1 MARVQAAMPVLPV
14 PLVLSVLRMRGPL
27 ERPAL
32 DAAVSEEA
40 GRLREA
46 GARVLLP
53 EADGVEAALT
63 LLRRRGLV
71 REAEGVIGIAPER
84 AEMADYYAATV
95 LPLIQPAPG
104 GAAVLERETET
115 T

>member
-1 MARVQAAMPVLPV
+1 M
-14 PLVLSVLRMRGPL
+14 

-32 DAAVSEEA
+32 DAAVAEEA
-40 GRLREA
+40 ARLREA

-53 EADGVEAALT
+53 EADGVLAALT

-71 REAEGVIGIAPER
+71 REAEGIIGIAPER

-95 LPLIQPAPG
+95 LPLIQRAPDG
-104 GAAVLERETET
+104 TAVAELETVAT
-115 T
+115 